1 MHSYILD
8 MCEWKITDLVK
19 LCNLEVNGPKE
30 EGSDVRDEMGRGTQR
45 VLEAIPRA

>member
-19 LCNLEVNGPKE
+19 LCNLEVNGAKE
-30 EGSDVRDEMGRGTQR
+30 EGSDVRDEMGRGTQSI
-45 VLEAIPRA
+45 LEAIPRA